1 LSPGVGPDTTASH
14 SPDRG
19 AHPRR
24 PGPCAARNSH
34 EQGRRRGPGRQREG
48 LARDLKK
55 ALGCGATVE
64 DGSVVLLGDLA
75 ERARDWLA
83 ARGAKRIV
91 PGN

>member
-1 LSPGVGPDTTASH
+1 M
-14 SPDRG
+14 
-19 AHPRR
+19 
-24 PGPCAARNSH
+24 
-34 EQGRRRGPGRQREG
+34 
-48 LARDLKK
+48 KK